1 MKHLVKIEEFFS
13 FGKKFEFDQ
22 TVKDDF
28 QKLLKNLEQIEV
40 VRFGDHKRRIILSEN
55 SENKEK
61 DSKETNYKSETRKL
75 EKVSALPDGVVAGR
89 KEIVQQPTIRQYSP
103 NDTKSGTKIEV
114 IKNTGKSRHWRLFQG
129 GDENF
134 ALVRNGQ
141 HLIDK
146 DGNSRVNPKIVK
158 IFWELLDKL
167 SELQLTRKKNNISE
181 EDYKS
186 KVDKLRSEYSS
197 KI

>member
-1 MKHLVKIEEFFS
+1 M
-13 FGKKFEFDQ
+13 
-22 TVKDDF
+22 
-28 QKLLKNLEQIEV
+28 KNLEQIEV
-40 VRFGDHKRRIILSEN
+40 VRFGDHKRRIILSED

-75 EKVSALPDGVVAGR
+75 EKVNDFFKGGR
-89 KEIVQQPTIRQYSP
+89 EIIKNTEREYSP

-114 IKNTGKSRHWRLFQG
+114 IKNTGNSRHWRLFQG
-129 GDENF
+129 GDQHF
-134 ALVRNGQ
+134 VLVRNGQ

-186 KVDKLRSEYSS
+186 KVDKLRSEYSN
-197 KI
+197 KVW

>member
-75 EKVSALPDGVVAGR
+75 EKVNDFFKGGR
-89 KEIVQQPTIRQYSP
+89 EIIKNTEREYSP